1 MLFEKCK
8 QALRSARGLEWLMAL
23 AVLAALA
30 RALLRPENA
39 STDLE
44 TRLSKILSA
53 VEGAGKVQV
62 WVTERDGA
70 VVGALVVA
78 QGADRL
84 QVSFALRD
92 AVGTLLNLDASQI
105 EIIKMKGESYASGD

>member
-23 AVLAALA
+23 AVIAALA
-30 RALLRPENA
+30 LALLRPENA

-44 TRLSKILSA
+44 TRLSRTLSA

-62 WVTERDGA
+62 LVMEREGA

-84 QVSFALRD
+84 QVSLRD

-105 EIIKMKGESYASGD
+105 EIIKMKGDSYASGD